1 MVTEEEFSL
10 YFHVP
15 FCRHKCPYCHFYV
28 LPNEPAMHALLHEG
42 LMLELEKQKPL
53 FENKKIVSVYIGGG
67 TPVLFN
73 LDWIPIHGEVTVEA
87 NPEEVT
93 YELMSHLKSI
103 GVNRISI
110 GVQSLDDSSLI
121 TLGRNHS
128 SNRALEAIET
138 TYRAGIHN
146 ISIDLMYDLPNQTVA
161 SFERTLKRLKE
172 LPITH
177 LSLYN
182 LTIEPHTGFYKQRN
196 SLKLPSSEES
206 LAMHEMAME
215 LIPLNRYEIS
225 AFGLPSIH
233 NSGYWTGRPFLGFG
247 PSAFSYLEGRRFRN
261 SCNLRSYVSNL
272 KGGTPWIDFEET
284 LDKEASLRE
293 RLAIHLRLIE
303 GVHLSSF
310 DPLPPSVI
318 KDINDL
324 VSEGYLKEDS
334 SLKLTERGLLF
345 YDEVASRLI

>member
-1 MVTEEEFSL
+1 
-10 YFHVP
+10 
-15 FCRHKCPYCHFYV
+15 
-28 LPNEPAMHALLHEG
+28 MHALLHEG
-42 LMLELEKQKPL
+42 LMLELEKQRPL
-53 FENKKIVSVYIGGG
+53 FSDKKIVSVYIGGG

-73 LDWIPIHGEVTVEA
+73 LDWIPVHGEVTVEA

-103 GVNRISI
+103 GVNRVSI

-128 SNRALEAIET
+128 ANRAVEAIEIT
-138 TYRAGIHN
+138 ARAGISN

-161 SFERTLKRLKE
+161 SFERTLARLPD

-182 LTIEPHTGFYKQRN
+182 LTIEPHTGFYKKRK

-206 LAMHEMAME
+206 LEMHEMAIE
-215 LIPLNRYEIS
+215 RIPLKRYEIS
-225 AFGLPSIH
+225 AFGTPSIH

-247 PSAFSYLEGRRFRN
+247 PSAFSYMGGSRFRN
-261 SCNLRSYVSNL
+261 SCNLRAYLSAL
-272 KGGTPWIDFEET
+272 REGKPWIDFEET
-284 LDKEASLRE
+284 LEPEPSLRE

-303 GVHLSSF
+303 GVDLKTF
-310 DPLPPSVI
+310 PPLP
-318 KDINDL
+318 KALQDDISL
-324 VSEGYLKEDS
+324 LIEEGYLQSTKR
-334 SLKLTERGLLF
+334 LQLTKRGLLF